1 MSFSKID
8 SFACHDWEKVKVTE
22 MGHVTE
28 VLYMAFKNDIPRIL
42 KLDKDHY
49 VVIGP
54 DGDIRDEQNRQNEQP
69 TNRQMGNKRV

>member
-54 DGDIRDEQNRQNEQP
+54 DGDI
-69 TNRQMGNKRV
+69 TG